1 MALKDVRCHRVLLQ
15 CRRRLEYKFAHLAL
29 EAMKRSIMLILAL
42 QGFERLVADTALE
55 VVMDLVVTGQSEG
68 SSEGNLADEAWE
80 IVRQVVMVLQLALIS
95 EGKFAI
101 SADPCSVMSRVT
113 AVIVDSFAGFKIF
126 LAR

>member
-1 MALKDVRCHRVLLQ
+1 
-15 CRRRLEYKFAHLAL
+15 
-29 EAMKRSIMLILAL
+29 MLILAL
-42 QGFERLVADTALE
+42 QGFERLVADTALK

-80 IVRQVVMVLQLALIS
+80 IVRQVVMVLQLALMS

-101 SADPCSVMSRVT
+101 CADPCSVMSRVT
-113 AVIVDSFAGFKIF
+113 AVIVDSFAVFKVF

>member
-1 MALKDVRCHRVLLQ
+1 
-15 CRRRLEYKFAHLAL
+15 
-29 EAMKRSIMLILAL
+29 MKWSIMLILAL

-55 VVMDLVVTGQSEG
+55 VVMDLVVTCQSEG

-80 IVRQVVMVLQLALIS
+80 IVRQVVMVLQLALMS

-113 AVIVDSFAGFKIF
+113 AVIVDSFAVFKVF